1 MQLASEQD
9 TKRASDESKNVKRN
23 HVAAKVWSEPLQAHV
38 WPGADE
44 EDIEVFT
51 IKVFTTH
58 ALRGEIYTSDEIL
71 ALNCMDSDSLKALH
85 TILFDD

>member
-1 MQLASEQD
+1 MQLANEQD

-38 WPGADE
+38 WVVADE
-44 EDIEVFT
+44 ED

-58 ALRGEIYTSDEIL
+58 GLRGEIYTSDEIL

-85 TILFDD
+85 TILFDK

>member
-38 WPGADE
+38 WVVSDE
-44 EDIEVFT
+44 ED

-58 ALRGEIYTSDEIL
+58 GLRGEIYTSDEIL

-85 TILFDD
+85 TILFDK

>member
-9 TKRASDESKNVKRN
+9 TKRASDKSKNVKRN

-38 WPGADE
+38 WVVADE

-51 IKVFTTH
+51 TH
-58 ALRGEIYTSDEIL
+58 GLRGEIYTSDEIL

-85 TILFDD
+85 TILFDK